1 MAFENVNVDELKRSL
16 QKCLDTINYDNTSN
30 IINSLDSNV
39 IWESKAKG
47 NLKSS
52 LQTLKDTR
60 YQELKKKLE
69 EYIKIVDDISSY
81 KGNSSAVQS
90 LLQQK
95 AITERNLRIEQ
106 NKSKPNQRLISDL
119 RNHLNNINTQL
130 DDYNNH
136 MNSIKNSIN
145 NSI

>member
-119 RNHLNNINTQL
+119 RNHLNNINIQL

-136 MNSIKNSIN
+136 MNSIKKGV
-145 NSI
+145 

>member
-119 RNHLNNINTQL
+119 RNHLNNINIQL